1 MHTQQG
7 SGKLLLLIIIGL
19 IAFLFLYKN
28 SEGVSPAQKMQTYF
42 SDMKGKAQ
50 EGLDTS
56 KTLMENRDKQI
67 QAEVDAIE

>member
-7 SGKLLLLIIIGL
+7 FGKLFLLILIGL
-19 IAFLFLYKN
+19 AAFLFLYKD

-42 SDMKGKAQ
+42 STMKGKAQ

-56 KTLMENRDKQI
+56 KTLMENRDAQI

>member
-19 IAFLFLYKN
+19 ALFLFLYKD
-28 SEGVSPAQKMQTYF
+28 SEGVSSAQKIQLYF
-42 SDMKGKAQ
+42 SGMKGKAQ

-56 KTLMENRDKQI
+56 KTLMENRDAQI
-67 QAEVDAIE
+67 QAEVDAIQ